1 VLVMLLLGGLNA
13 PFGPLLGAGAF
24 VWLQDALARS
34 TEYWRTWVGALIVV
48 LVIAFPNGLGGAY
61 ARIRSVMR

>member
-1 VLVMLLLGGLNA
+1 LNA
-13 PFGPLLGAGAF
+13 PLGPLLGATAF

-34 TEYWRTWVGALIVV
+34 TDYWRAGVGALIVL

-61 ARIRSVMR
+61 ARLRGGMRS